1 MEVPQLKLSTL
12 LTTIDAEE
20 RPLEAAMNDVDL
32 NDGAEGESDDQVHGV
47 EVDQDIPAAVEE
59 ANEDDDEEKKEEEE
73 LEEEE
78 EEEKDHEVEDERTEA
93 ASVEED
99 GIEVICRATE
109 SSKAICFMKYS
120 TINLKKKNKNLF

>member
-1 MEVPQLKLSTL
+1 M
-12 LTTIDAEE
+12 TTIDDEE
-20 RPLEAAMNDVDL
+20 CPLEPAVDDVDF
-32 NDGAEGESDDQVHGV
+32 NDGSEEGENDDHANGV

-59 ANEDDDEEKKEEEE
+59 DKEDDDEEKKEEEE

-78 EEEKDHEVEDERTEA
+78 KDHEVEDEKTEA

-120 TINLKKKNKNLF
+120 TINLK